1 MTISKKEWGTI
12 VFALEQY
19 ITEIENEKGF
29 ADAWLWDTY
38 SKAVVEMGN
47 AE

>member
-1 MTISKKEWGTI
+1 MTKKQWGTI

-19 ITEIENEKGF
+19 IAEIENETGGF

-38 SKAVVEMGN
+38 SQACVEMEK
-47 AE
+47 AK